1 MKTVKF
7 FGFPILIVGLLIIS
21 TIPFQGC
28 QPEDDDINDSI
39 VVYKPNIYI
48 YPQEKTTMSVKIN
61 FPEGGEIIES
71 IPDYGNGWNITVDT
85 NGLIDNSYSYLFYES
100 IQPAIWQQKEGWI
113 IKKTDLKG
121 FFNNNL
127 AGYGFFGQEIHDFND
142 YWIPRLTGSEF
153 YAIYPQNKMI
163 IENVIKLSFSKEPD
177 NLLRLFYVIQ
187 EVTDIPSS
195 KPAEPKVNKLFE
207 REKFFVVEWG
217 VILK

>member
-1 MKTVKF
+1 MRTVKF

-61 FPEGGEIIES
+61 FPKGGEIIES
-71 IPDYGNGWNITVDT
+71 IPNYGKGWNVTVDT

-100 IQPAIWQQKEGWI
+100 IQPDIWQHNEGWI
-113 IKKTDLKG
+113 IKKTDLKD
-121 FFNNNL
+121 FFNNNMSD
-127 AGYGFFGQEIHDFND
+127 YGFFGQEIQDFID

-163 IENVIKLSFSKEPD
+163 IENVIRLSFSKEPG

-187 EVTDIPSS
+187 EVTN
-195 KPAEPKVNKLFE
+195 KPNNKLTEPKVDKLFE
-207 REKFFVVEWG
+207 REGFFVVEWG

>member
-1 MKTVKF
+1 MRTIKF
-7 FGFPILIVGLLIIS
+7 FGLPILIVGLLIIS

-28 QPEDDDINDSI
+28 QPEEDEPTP
-39 VVYKPNIYI
+39 VKKPNVYI

-61 FPEGGEIIES
+61 FPKGGEIIKS
-71 IPDYGNGWNITVDT
+71 IPDYGKGWNITVDT
-85 NGLIDNSYSYLFYES
+85 NGLIDNLYDYLFYES
-100 IQPAIWQQKEGWI
+100 IQPDIWQYNEGWI
-113 IKKTDLKG
+113 IRKTDLKD

-127 AGYGFFGQEIHDFND
+127 SDYGFFGQEIQDFID

-163 IENVIKLSFSKEPD
+163 IEDVIKLSFSKEPD

-187 EVTDIPSS
+187 EVTKMPHS
-195 KPAEPKVNKLFE
+195 KLTEPKVDKLFQRKE
-207 REKFFVVEWG
+207 FFVVEWG